1 MLSLGFRGRT
11 VEPSCQP
18 PLRSPRVLRSQIYA
32 TASTHRMLTQTH
44 SPVSLL
50 SSLFSLSPRTSPGL
64 LLAALDTAGV
74 RSPSP
79 APTGGPAYDP
89 KPRRSQLYSRPRNG
103 RRHGRHPPRRL
114 IAKPGWPVRY
124 PRPVLPLDPA
134 LSCRR
139 RRRRRPPPPRATTTR
154 HHHPGEAEGTMKR
167 GRGIGRIA
175 AVLPS
180 GCHHTCRRRQQHRR
194 AWNWRRRR
202 PRRHRHLR
210 RRCFRRR

>member
-124 PRPVLPLDPA
+124 PRPVLDRSTPPCPA
-134 LSCRR
+134 AAAAAAAARHHHA
-139 RRRRRPPPPRATTTR
+139 PPPRATTTL
-154 HHHPGEAEGTMKR
+154 GK
-167 GRGIGRIA
+167 
-175 AVLPS
+175 
-180 GCHHTCRRRQQHRR
+180 
-194 AWNWRRRR
+194 
-202 PRRHRHLR
+202 PREQ
-210 RRCFRRR
+210 